1 MEDSIL
7 FFFFFFNLSFFSK
20 YNGLISWTDRVFFFF
35 FREIVVLSQWSTSAL
50 KFSHISLRKETRTQG
65 CEMKREIRWKKGESW
80 WNGKRISP
88 TCLHG
93 INGSSLLNSSNDSF
107 CTQNRIFKKK
117 IWIHICLS
125 FNKI

>member
-7 FFFFFFNLSFFSK
+7 FFFFFLIFPFSRNIMGLLVERIEFFSFFFSRNCRAFSVVDERFEIQS
-20 YNGLISWTDRVFFFF
+20 YFPEERNQNARVWN
-35 FREIVVLSQWSTSAL
+35 Q
-50 KFSHISLRKETRTQG
+50 
-65 CEMKREIRWKKGESW
+65 REIRWKKGESW

>member
-7 FFFFFFNLSFFSK
+7 FFFFNLSFFSK
-20 YNGLISWTDRVFFFF
+20 YNGLISPLNGSSFFLFFFSRNCRAF
-35 FREIVVLSQWSTSAL
+35 SVVDERFEIQSYFPEERNQNARVWNQ
-50 KFSHISLRKETRTQG
+50 
-65 CEMKREIRWKKGESW
+65 REIRWKKGESW